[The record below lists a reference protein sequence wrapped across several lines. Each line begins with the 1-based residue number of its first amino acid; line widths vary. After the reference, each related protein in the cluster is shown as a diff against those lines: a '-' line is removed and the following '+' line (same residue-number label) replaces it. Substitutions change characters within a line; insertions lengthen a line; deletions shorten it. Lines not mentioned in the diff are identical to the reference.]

1 MAQFLI
7 ENETTFTES
16 RRSSLGEK
24 EIQTWLVNS
33 LAAELEI
40 NPNEIDIKSS
50 FNRYGLDSLAAVNL
64 VSQLEEWLKID
75 LPPTLPY
82 EYPTIELLAE
92 FLSSMDETSVG

>member
-7 ENETTFTES
+7 EDEATFTET
-16 RRSSLGEK
+16 RRNSPSEK

-33 LAAELEI
+33 LAAELKI
-40 NPNEIDIKSS
+40 NPKEIDVKSS
-50 FNRYGLDSLAAVNL
+50 FSRYGLDSLAAVNL
-64 VSQLEEWLKID
+64 VSQLEEWLKIE

-92 FLSSMDETSVG
+92 YLSSMDESTAR